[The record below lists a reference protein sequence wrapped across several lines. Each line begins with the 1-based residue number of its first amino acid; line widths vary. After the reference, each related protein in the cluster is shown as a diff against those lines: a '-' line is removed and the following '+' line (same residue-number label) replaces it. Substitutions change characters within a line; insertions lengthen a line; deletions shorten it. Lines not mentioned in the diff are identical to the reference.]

1 MTTASTPDRL
11 DWKRP
16 GLSPRALR
24 TVHATAEALLCDA
37 DARGRLQP
45 PRDGLVTYV
54 VEEFDHSVGRG
65 STDLRRGFAVLSFV
79 LEWLPLFVIRKPSR
93 MSRLSLADRVAYLEG
108 LEASRVGLL
117 VMLYVA
123 FKVPL
128 CIPAFEE
135 GEELALTGFDREH
148 TASRRKLPTLRAAA
162 DAAPGSKTSEASP

>member
-1 MTTASTPDRL
+1 MSRTAPTPDRL

-16 GLSPRALR
+16 GLSAGARA

-45 PRDGLVTYV
+45 PRDGLVDGV

-65 STDLRRGFAVLSFV
+65 SLDLRRGYRVLAFV
-79 LEWLPLFVIRKPSR
+79 LEWLPLFVIGKPAR
-93 MSRLSLADRVAYLEG
+93 MSRMSLADRVAYLEG

-148 TASRRKLPTLRAAA
+148 TASRRRLPTLPAAVRAGG
-162 DAAPGSKTSEASP
+162 DAPEASP